1 MVNTHSTA
9 CRGTR
14 ARASSLPQSPTTQP
28 GTEIIGVSPLPKL
41 TPLGSQYS
49 TPIEKPAA
57 SNIRSYSDVVRSG
70 SRSPSPVPQ
79 GATIDVPGLRTSSP
93 VYPGDIGVPEASQ
106 ARTVRVR
113 VATHSTNNVLPDN
126 VHCDSLSIFPMSD
139 MEAEQNDWTE
149 VVHKKSRERRAHSM
163 LRPDQTNAVR
173 RAEWQLTLDE
183 REKIRRRSLSMTRDN
198 PEVTSSESDEPSAKG
213 ECKGKGPNPRNWGN
227 LKLSENEIDPDA
239 QRAALAS
246 WNAANRLANESDGDQ
261 TRPSKGNDLEGTAQP
276 TEDELLE
283 PHGREDERI
292 PKRSKLK
299 HSKKNKKRVTK
310 PSREPPN
317 PIKEMKMPRAM
328 EPVKQINPKS
338 YIGLAFK
345 RLEKDEKR
353 SKRSKNKRKAKHT
366 SDSSSDNTS
375 SSKSASTTSE
385 SSNDDS
391 ISSNSSSDPS
401 SYSGMSDDDSSS
413 TTSESSLSLGGLSS
427 GSSHR
432 RGRSRRRKS
441 GKGKKCKSKKHLK
454 SHRRMTLKPIP
465 PNKYDGSDDIHAFQ
479 RFITEGAVYVT
490 DGRVEPKKCAFILS
504 HYLTGKAHEFYV
516 WEVSG
521 DPYKWRLSD
530 FFTQLFNYCF
540 PIDFRMWQRE
550 KLQSC
555 YQNSKTV
562 RNYLY
567 ELNELWN
574 MIGETDKCTKVHKFW
589 SGLRKELQ
597 RDLWKEKL
605 NLEVSS
611 LKKISASA
619 EILEIAQTVAES
631 PEPHKSGHKRRR
643 KRKRKFKGEGYRKE
657 AAMPDNHNL
666 GGKHTKRQDKRKRD
680 TPKLSKEEQERHKAE
695 GLCFICHK
703 SGHFSRNCPD
713 RQTVLNASKSSGVT
727 SFGVGV
733 DFRDIECQRQ
743 LASLSRHSPEVS
755 LNFIQA
761 RGPTIQED
769 DGVPD
774 DDLPDLESISDDE
787 DYWTS
792 DSTIP
797 EEEAPNDGIHV
808 YTYRSNQAHG
818 IWEDKTTID
827 ILDYHLAARL
837 VLLLERISRSDFD
850 VVHWHAKRLFRAC
863 VALMSSDPL
872 EEEDLGICTLFK
884 SAGNDETNG
893 IADQLKDAPYDMIQ
907 LNGVKVRDE
916 DKLTLQRNSS
926 IAKDF
931 TQKIPKPLVVIV
943 HVNGHPARTLWDTTS
958 G

>member
-1 MVNTHSTA
+1 
-9 CRGTR
+9 
-14 ARASSLPQSPTTQP
+14 
-28 GTEIIGVSPLPKL
+28 
-41 TPLGSQYS
+41 
-49 TPIEKPAA
+49 
-57 SNIRSYSDVVRSG
+57 
-70 SRSPSPVPQ
+70 
-79 GATIDVPGLRTSSP
+79 
-93 VYPGDIGVPEASQ
+93 
-106 ARTVRVR
+106 
-113 VATHSTNNVLPDN
+113 
-126 VHCDSLSIFPMSD
+126 

-149 VVHKKSRERRAHSM
+149 VVRKKSRERRAHSM

-173 RAEWQLTLDE
+173 RVERQLTLDE
-183 REKIRRRSLSMTRDN
+183 REKIRRRSLLMTRDN

-213 ECKGKGPNPRNWGN
+213 EGKGKGPDPRNWGN

-261 TRPSKGNDLEGTAQP
+261 PGPSKGNDPEGTAQP
-276 TEDELLE
+276 TEDELPE
-283 PHGREDERI
+283 PHGGEDERI

-299 HSKKNKKRVTK
+299 RSKKNKKRETK

-317 PIKEMKMPRAM
+317 PIKEMVDK
-328 EPVKQINPKS
+328 V
-338 YIGLAFK
+338 

-366 SDSSSDNTS
+366 SDSSSDDDTS
-375 SSKSASTTSE
+375 SSESASTTSE

-401 SYSGMSDDDSSS
+401 SYSGTSDDDSSS
-413 TTSESSLSLGGLSS
+413 TTSESSLSLGGSS
-427 GSSHR
+427 SSSNHR
-432 RGRSRRRKS
+432 CGRSRRRKS
-441 GKGKKCKSKKHLK
+441 GKGKKCKSKKRSK
-454 SHRRMTLKPIP
+454 SRRRTTLKPIP
-465 PNKYDGSDDIHAFQ
+465 PNKYDGSNDIHTFQ
-479 RFITEGAVYVT
+479 RFVTEGAAYVT

-516 WEVSG
+516 REVSG

-540 PIDFRMWQRE
+540 PIDFRMRQRE

-574 MIGETDKCTKVHKFW
+574 MIGETNECTKVHKFW

-605 NLEVSS
+605 NPEISS

-619 EILEIAQTVAES
+619 EILEIAQTVAGDYTHRSKRRRSKHQTVGSAAASPES
-631 PEPHKSGHKRRR
+631 PEPHKSGHKRRCE
-643 KRKRKFKGEGYRKE
+643 RKRKFKGEGYRKE
-657 AAMPDNHNL
+657 AATPDNHNS
-666 GGKHTKRQDKRKRD
+666 GGKRTKQQDKRKRD
-680 TPKLSKEEQERHKAE
+680 TPKLSKEEQERHKVE

-703 SGHFSRNCPD
+703 LGHFSRNCPD
-713 RQTVLNASKSSGVT
+713 RQTVLNAGKSSGVM

-733 DFRDIECQRQ
+733 DFGDIECQRQ
-743 LASLSRHSPEVS
+743 LASSSRHGPEVS

-774 DDLPDLESISDDE
+774 DDLPDLESISDNE
-787 DYWTS
+787 DYRTS

-808 YTYRSNQAHG
+808 YTYRSNQVRG
-818 IWEDKTTID
+818 IWWVGTK
-827 ILDYHLAARL
+827 LGH
-837 VLLLERISRSDFD
+837 
-850 VVHWHAKRLFRAC
+850 
-863 VALMSSDPL
+863 PL
-872 EEEDLGICTLFK
+872 EDRAMERLSGICYP
-884 SAGNDETNG
+884 GD
-893 IADQLKDAPYDMIQ
+893 DP
-907 LNGVKVRDE
+907 
-916 DKLTLQRNSS
+916 NSLCTYMDS
-926 IAKDF
+926 
-931 TQKIPKPLVVIV
+931 
-943 HVNGHPARTLWDTTS
+943 
-958 G
+958 